1 MVLIKEFST
10 YSKVGSCEAV
20 AGGDVGGGGGVRV
33 VGVDVGQQGGHAC
46 WHSGTQVLCGKA
58 IEMPEE
64 K

>member
-1 MVLIKEFST
+1 M
-10 YSKVGSCEAV
+10 
-20 AGGDVGGGGGVRV
+20 RV